1 MASVSEM
8 QTVSECV
15 TRARAAQRAYAQ
27 YSQQQV
33 DDAVAAVAWAG
44 YSHAEVLARV
54 AVDDTGIGNY
64 EDKVAKNRRKTL
76 GTMRDLKGAAS
87 VGTIRTDSARGI
99 TEIAKPVGIVG
110 VLTPVT
116 NPGAT
121 VINNIMIV
129 LKGGNGIILAP
140 HPKGERTCAAVVE
153 LARAA
158 LARVGAPE
166 DLVQYVSL
174 TASSKE
180 ESKQRA
186 QDLMREVDL
195 VLVTAGPG
203 NVKMAY
209 SSGTPALGVGVGNA
223 PVIID
228 ATAHIDEAA
237 DKIVRSKTFDCATS
251 CSSENSL
258 VIEDTVYDA
267 TRHALQARGGY
278 LLSPAEKTRLQAVMW
293 SPNGMLSRDVVGQPA
308 PKIARL
314 AGLTAPS
321 AVDARFLI
329 VEEQGIGKTF
339 PFSGEK
345 MSPVLTVYRFR
356 TFEEAL
362 DTVERILAYQGE
374 GHSCGIHTF
383 DEDHVARLAA
393 MARVGRV
400 LVNQAH
406 CIGNGGDFANGLD
419 FTLSLGAGT
428 WGGNSTSDNITYR
441 HFINTTR
448 VSRVIPARVPTEE
461 DMWGDYFARYGR

>member
-1 MASVSEM
+1 MASVAEA
-8 QTVSECV
+8 QNVSECA
-15 TRARAAQRAYAQ
+15 TRARAAQRAFAGFAQ
-27 YSQQQV
+27 EQV
-33 DDAVAAVAWAG
+33 DHAVAAVAWAG
-44 YSHAEVLARV
+44 YSHAETLARL
-54 AVDDTGIGNY
+54 AIEDTGIGNY
-64 EDKVAKNRRKTL
+64 DDKVAKNRRKTL
-76 GTMRDLKGAAS
+76 GTMRDLKGARS
-87 VGTIRTDSARGI
+87 VGIIRTDPARGI

-140 HPKGERTCAAVVE
+140 HPKGERTCATVVE

-166 DLVQYVSL
+166 DLVQHVSL

-186 QDLMREVDL
+186 QDLMRQVDL

-228 ATAHIDEAA
+228 PTATIDDAA
-237 DKIVRSKTFDCATS
+237 DKIVRSKIFDCATS

-258 VIEDTVYDA
+258 VVEATVYDA
-267 TRHALQARGGY
+267 VVRALQARGGY
-278 LLSPAEKTRLQAVMW
+278 LVPTEEKPRLQAAMW
-293 SPNGMLSRDVVGQPA
+293 GSNAMLSREVVGQPA
-308 PKIARL
+308 TRIAQL
-314 AGLTAPS
+314 AGLTAPA
-321 AVDARFLI
+321 AVKARFLM
-329 VEEQGIGKTF
+329 VEEEGIGKAF

-345 MSPVLTVYRFR
+345 ISPVLTLYRYT
-356 TFEEAL
+356 TFDEAL

-374 GHSCGIHTF
+374 GHSCGIHTVN
-383 DEDHVARLAA
+383 DEHVARLAT

-400 LVNQAH
+400 LVNQPH

-441 HFINTTR
+441 HFINITR
-448 VSRVIPARVPTEE
+448 VSRVIPAVVPTEE
-461 DMWGDYFARYGR
+461 EMWGDYFARYGR

>member
-1 MASVSEM
+1 MASTFEVQS
-8 QTVSECV
+8 VSECV
-15 TRARAAQRAYAQ
+15 TRARAAQQIFAG
-27 YSQQQV
+27 YSQEQV
-33 DDAVAAVAWAG
+33 DDVVAAAAWAG
-44 YSHAEVLARV
+44 YSHAEVLARL
-54 AVDDTGIGNY
+54 AIEDTGIGNY
-64 EDKVAKNRRKTL
+64 EDKVVKNRRKTL
-76 GTMRDLKGAAS
+76 GTMRDLKGARS
-87 VGTIRTDSARGI
+87 VGPIRTDARRGL
-99 TEIAKPVGIVG
+99 TDIAKPVGIVG

-129 LKGGNGIILAP
+129 LKGGNAIVLAP
-140 HPKGERTCAAVVE
+140 HPKGERTCAMVVE

-158 LARVGAPE
+158 LVRVGAPA

-209 SSGTPALGVGVGNA
+209 SSGTPALGVGVGNVPA
-223 PVIID
+223 IVD
-228 ATAHIDEAA
+228 ETADIEEAA
-237 DKIVRSKTFDCATS
+237 GKIVRSKTFDCATS

-258 VIEDTVYDA
+258 VVAAAAYD
-267 TRHALQARGGY
+267 RMVRALQTRGGY
-278 LLSPAEKTRLQAVMW
+278 LLSAEEKSRLQAVMW
-293 SPNGMLSRDVVGQPA
+293 RNGALSREVVGQPA
-308 PKIARL
+308 SSIAAL
-314 AGLTAPS
+314 AGLTDPA
-321 AVDARFLI
+321 ATGAQFLM
-329 VEEQGIGKTF
+329 VEEDGVGKAF

-345 MSPVLTVYRFR
+345 LSPVLTMYRWT
-356 TFEEAL
+356 TFDEAL
-362 DTVERILAYQGE
+362 DTVARILAYQGE
-374 GHSCGIHTF
+374 GHSCGIHSTN
-383 DEDHVARLAA
+383 EDRIARLAA
-393 MARVGRV
+393 TAKVGRV

-441 HFINTTR
+441 HFINITR
-448 VSRVIPARVPTEE
+448 VSRVIPAVVPTEDE
-461 DMWGDYFARYGR
+461 LWGDYFARHGR

>member
-8 QTVSECV
+8 QSVSECV
-15 TRARAAQRAYAQ
+15 TRARAAQRTYAQ
-27 YSQQQV
+27 YSQEQV

-44 YSHAEVLARV
+44 YSHAEVLARL
-54 AVDDTGIGNY
+54 AVEDTGIGNY

-76 GTMRDLKGAAS
+76 GTMRDLKEARS
-87 VGTIRTDSARGI
+87 VGTIRTDAARGI

-129 LKGGNGIILAP
+129 LKGGNGIVLAP

-153 LARAA
+153 FARAA
-158 LARVGAPE
+158 LRRVGAPE

-186 QDLMREVDL
+186 QELMRQVDL

-223 PVIID
+223 PVV
-228 ATAHIDEAA
+228 IDETADIEDA
-237 DKIVRSKTFDCATS
+237 VDKIVRSKTFDCATS

-258 VIEDTVYDA
+258 VIQAAVYDA
-267 TRHALQARGGY
+267 VVRALQARGGY
-278 LLSPAEKTRLQAVMW
+278 LLTTEEKSRLQGVMW

-308 PKIARL
+308 PTIARL

-321 AVDARFLI
+321 AIDARFLI
-329 VEEQGIGKTF
+329 VEEEGIGKTF

-345 MSPVLTVYRFR
+345 MSPVLTVYRFG

-362 DTVERILAYQGE
+362 DTVERILAYQGQ

-383 DEDHVARLAA
+383 DDDHVARLAA

>member
-1 MASVSEM
+1 MSSVFDTA
-8 QTVSECV
+8 TVAECIA
-15 TRARAAQRAYAQ
+15 RGRAAQRTYAQ
-27 YSQQQV
+27 YSQEQV

-44 YSHAEVLARV
+44 YSHAEALARM
-54 AVDDTGIGNY
+54 AIDDTGIGNY

-76 GTMRDLKGAAS
+76 GTMRDLKGARS
-87 VGTIRTDSARGI
+87 VGTIRTDPARGI

-140 HPKGERTCAAVVE
+140 HPKGERTCATVVE

-158 LARVGAPE
+158 LRRVGAPE

-186 QDLMREVDL
+186 QDLMRQVDL

-203 NVKMAY
+203 NVRMAY

-223 PVIID
+223 PVV
-228 ATAHIDEAA
+228 IDETADVGAAA

-258 VIEDTVYDA
+258 VIQDSVYDA
-267 TRHALQARGGY
+267 VVRALQERGGY
-278 LLSPAEKTRLQAVMW
+278 LPSPEEKSRLQAAMW
-293 SPNGMLSRDVVGQPA
+293 TNGVLSRDVVGQPA
-308 PKIARL
+308 STIARL
-314 AGLTAPS
+314 AGLTGPA
-321 AVDARFLI
+321 AGEARFLI
-329 VEEQGIGKTF
+329 VEEDGIGKAF

-345 MSPVLTVYRFR
+345 ISPVLTIYRYG
-356 TFEEAL
+356 TFEDAL
-362 DTVERILAYQGE
+362 DRVSRILAYQGE
-374 GHSCGIHTF
+374 GHSCGIHSSNEGHIT
-383 DEDHVARLAA
+383 RLAA
-393 MARVGRV
+393 MAKVGRV

-428 WGGNSTSDNITYR
+428 WGGNSTSDNITSR

-448 VSRVIPARVPTEE
+448 LSRVIPAIVPTEE
-461 DMWGDYFARYGR
+461 DLWGDYFARHGR

>member
-1 MASVSEM
+1 
-8 QTVSECV
+8 
-15 TRARAAQRAYAQ
+15 
-27 YSQQQV
+27 
-33 DDAVAAVAWAG
+33 
-44 YSHAEVLARV
+44 
-54 AVDDTGIGNY
+54 
-64 EDKVAKNRRKTL
+64 
-76 GTMRDLKGAAS
+76 
-87 VGTIRTDSARGI
+87 
-99 TEIAKPVGIVG
+99 
-110 VLTPVT
+110 
-116 NPGAT
+116 
-121 VINNIMIV
+121 
-129 LKGGNGIILAP
+129 
-140 HPKGERTCAAVVE
+140 
-153 LARAA
+153 
-158 LARVGAPE
+158 
-166 DLVQYVSL
+166 
-174 TASSKE
+174 
-180 ESKQRA
+180 
-186 QDLMREVDL
+186 
-195 VLVTAGPG
+195 
-203 NVKMAY
+203 MAY

-223 PVIID
+223 PVV
-228 ATAHIDEAA
+228 IDETADIEDA
-237 DKIVRSKTFDCATS
+237 VDKIVRSKTFDCATS

-258 VIEDTVYDA
+258 VIQAAVYDA
-267 TRHALQARGGY
+267 VVRALQARGGY
-278 LLSPAEKTRLQAVMW
+278 LLTTEEKSRLQGVMW

-321 AVDARFLI
+321 AIDARFLI
-329 VEEQGIGKTF
+329 VEEEGIGKTF

-345 MSPVLTVYRFR
+345 MSPVLTVYRFG

-362 DTVERILAYQGE
+362 DTVERILAYQGQ

-383 DEDHVARLAA
+383 DDDHVARLAA

>member
-1 MASVSEM
+1 MASVAEA
-8 QTVSECV
+8 QDVSECA
-15 TRARAAQRAYAQ
+15 TRARAAQRAVAGF
-27 YSQQQV
+27 SQEQV
-33 DDAVAAVAWAG
+33 DHAVAAVAWAG
-44 YSHAEVLARV
+44 YSHAETLARL
-54 AVDDTGIGNY
+54 AIEDTGIGNY
-64 EDKVAKNRRKTL
+64 DDKVAKNRRKTL
-76 GTMRDLKGAAS
+76 GTMRDLKGARS
-87 VGTIRTDSARGI
+87 VGIIRTDPARGI

-129 LKGGNGIILAP
+129 LKGGNAIILAP
-140 HPKGERTCAAVVE
+140 HPKGERTCATVVQ

-166 DLVQYVSL
+166 DLVQHVSL
-174 TASSKE
+174 TAASKD

-186 QDLMREVDL
+186 QDLMRQVDL

-228 ATAHIDEAA
+228 STATIDDAA
-237 DKIVRSKTFDCATS
+237 DKIVRSKIFDCATS

-258 VIEDTVYDA
+258 VVEATVYDA
-267 TRHALQARGGY
+267 VVRALQTRGGY
-278 LLSPAEKTRLQAVMW
+278 LVPPEDKPRLQAAMW
-293 SPNGMLSRDVVGQPA
+293 GSNAMLSREVVGQPA
-308 PKIARL
+308 TRIAQL
-314 AGLTAPS
+314 AGLTAP
-321 AVDARFLI
+321 AAATARFLM
-329 VEEQGIGKTF
+329 VEEEGIGKAF

-345 MSPVLTVYRFR
+345 ISPVLTLYRYT
-356 TFEEAL
+356 TFDDAL

-374 GHSCGIHTF
+374 GHSCGIHTGN
-383 DEDHVARLAA
+383 DEHVARLAA
-393 MARVGRV
+393 MAKVGRV
-400 LVNQAH
+400 LVNQPH

-441 HFINTTR
+441 HFINITR
-448 VSRVIPARVPTEE
+448 VSRVIPAVVPTEE
-461 DMWGDYFARYGR
+461 EMWGDYFARYGR